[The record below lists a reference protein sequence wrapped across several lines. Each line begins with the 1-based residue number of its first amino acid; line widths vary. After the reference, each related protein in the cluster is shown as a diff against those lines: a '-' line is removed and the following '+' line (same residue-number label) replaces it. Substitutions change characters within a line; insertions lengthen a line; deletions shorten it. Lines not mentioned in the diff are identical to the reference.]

1 MKPGTAIQRLPQKIV
16 VVMHKNLHLD
26 MYDLPQ
32 ACDTPYKPNQPR
44 IAQLRGL
51 QLFED
56 TNNYADS
63 EWQIK

>member
-1 MKPGTAIQRLPQKIV
+1 V
-16 VVMHKNLHLD
+16 VLMHKNSHLD
-26 MYDLPQ
+26 MYDFPQ